1 MAEFERKIVEID
13 QKSKYHEFRYYTE
26 VKKCSKGGY
35 LKGQINVPEN
45 VQKIELFLLDK
56 NQNEKH
62 PNSLFVSPENRRGM
76 ELRKDMG
83 NPKIQ
88 ITVKETESDTKL
100 ELVIPDY
107 WIAEDSLSSRF
118 VGNVIQRMEFQC
130 SH

>member
-35 LKGQINVPEN
+35 LKGRINVPEI
-45 VQKIELFLLDK
+45 VKKIELFLLDK
-56 NQNEKH
+56 NQNEQH

-76 ELRKDMG
+76 ELKKYMA
-83 NPKIQ
+83 NAKVQ

-100 ELVIPDY
+100 ELVVPDY
-107 WIAEDSLSSRF
+107 WIAKDSLSSRF